1 MAMMVLNVKCFNCP
15 VILMKCVST
24 TGTCAT
30 LYVLLSAATCPTP
43 QLFILR
49 AFPTRAIRLSSL
61 GVGSCLRRNFFPQ
74 ILGNFFQ
81 LRRAQLFL
89 VTTVRRKFA
98 EVSGSHGNMTSHY
111 PYMEIHSRPV
121 VALRETESIIHR
133 TSAWC
138 LVAPRA
144 VCLSL
149 VDARQ

>member
-1 MAMMVLNVKCFNCP
+1 MINRSRKL
-15 VILMKCVST
+15 ILTNS
-24 TGTCAT
+24 
-30 LYVLLSAATCPTP
+30 YRLLGII
-43 QLFILR
+43 ILR